1 MKNIKMVNVPEF
13 DELSVTNLWPHARK
27 DLVFMRYFPDK
38 LPKGRLPSR
47 EYFFNVMN
55 TYSEDYLQNLIKHA
69 MEQRHSAS
77 GPDQETKSIVCSNE
91 MWEKLN
97 ALPHVSGK
105 YLIRLMLV

>member
-1 MKNIKMVNVPEF
+1 MKSIKMVNVPEF
-13 DELSVTNLWPHARK
+13 DELSVVNLWPHAKK
-27 DLVFMRYFPDK
+27 DEAFMKYFPDK
-38 LPKGRLPSR
+38 LPKGRHPSR

-55 TYSEDYLQNLIKHA
+55 TLQEEYLQGLIKHA

-77 GPDQETKSIVCSNE
+77 GLNQETKSIVCSNE

-105 YLIRLMLV
+105 YLITLILV